1 MIVSAG
7 KQHATGIAGKSKRE
21 DCSDDGNA
29 PSIRCAK
36 WTWPDIADSDVVQEE
51 GWG

>member
-7 KQHATGIAGKSKRE
+7 NQHTTGIAGKSKRE

-29 PSIRCAK
+29 PSIRCVCEVDLARH
-36 WTWPDIADSDVVQEE
+36 
-51 GWG
+51 GG